1 MAKFQQKYERDNF
14 EETVGLSERDLWVAV
29 LARAAL
35 DALKDP
41 PVCHRKTSASAY
53 INYFHY
59 NKDQAVHFLTQG
71 GKHFNEVCQMAG
83 RNPTYIK
90 EKVIKLLQQ
99 QKWEPNIPITFRYR
113 DGPKRRRKKQG
124 LTGNAYYA
132 AKAKEEIHI

>member
-14 EETVGLSERDLWVAV
+14 EETAGLSERDLWVAV
-29 LARAAL
+29 LALAAL

-41 PVCHRKTSASAY
+41 PVCHQKTSALAY
-53 INYFHY
+53 NR
-59 NKDQAVHFLTQG
+59 DQAVHFLTQG

-113 DGPKRRRKKQG
+113 DGPKRRRKKQA